1 MYCFSLAGWTEA
13 GYPHR
18 SSSPDSNRQ
27 PPSSGDTFCWGA
39 ATPARPG
46 SSFHKPGRIDIL
58 LGADAYPELMVPDHM
73 ITGPVKTPAAQRTIF
88 GWAIVGPVSYKA
100 DSSVAIPTHF
110 ALGQTAEDNLDA
122 LLSQF
127 WESEEPEQEP
137 AALSVVEEQVQ
148 AHYSDTVTYDS
159 SSCKYQVTLPRRND
173 VPPLGDSRAQ
183 AHSRYITN
191 ENPLASGSHSRTWSR
206 NTWTWDTLSSFP
218 PQIQLQNK
226 CSTCQCTLL
235 LSRPVPAQS

>member
-1 MYCFSLAGWTEA
+1 MTLI
-13 GYPHR
+13 
-18 SSSPDSNRQ
+18 SNRVAQ
-27 PPSSGDTFCWGA
+27 TLHLPLTKANLAFSGVQGTPCKAAKHLTQCIVSPLQAEQKQVTLTAAVVQTVTDNLPVQETSSVGELPYLQGLDLADPC
-39 ATPARPG
+39 
-46 SSFHKPGRIDIL
+46 FHKPGRIDIL
-58 LGADAYPELMVPDHM
+58 LGADAYPELLVPDHM

-137 AALSVVEEQVQ
+137 AALSVVEERVQ

-159 SSCKYQVTLPRRND
+159 SSCRYQAWL
-173 VPPLGDSRAQ
+173 
-183 AHSRYITN
+183 
-191 ENPLASGSHSRTWSR
+191 
-206 NTWTWDTLSSFP
+206 
-218 PQIQLQNK
+218 
-226 CSTCQCTLL
+226 
-235 LSRPVPAQS
+235 